1 MKFFD
6 VVYHTESTCFGQYTY
21 GHFVCA
27 RVSMLVIFT
36 LVCLWLFCCFRV
48 AFLKLSFL
56 LLGLA

>member
-6 VVYHTESTCFGQYTY
+6 VVYRTESTCFRQYTY